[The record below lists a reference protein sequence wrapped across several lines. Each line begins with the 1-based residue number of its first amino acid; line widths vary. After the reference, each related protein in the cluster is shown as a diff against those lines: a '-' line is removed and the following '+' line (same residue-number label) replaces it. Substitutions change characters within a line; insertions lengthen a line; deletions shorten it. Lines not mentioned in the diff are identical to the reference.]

1 MPPLA
6 RAILD
11 PIQSAL
17 MRQAPVNSR
26 GLQK

>member
-11 PIQSAL
+11 PIQNRL

-26 GLQK
+26 RLQK